1 MSMAK
6 LEMQVRGMT
15 CEGCVRSIEKKLS
28 GVSGVQYAHVN
39 LGAGSASVEYDDAST
54 DPNALMAAI
63 EQIGFHASQT

>member
-1 MSMAK
+1 MAK

>member
-1 MSMAK
+1 MAK

-15 CEGCVRSIEKKLS
+15 CAGCVRSIEKKLS

-39 LGAGSASVEYDDAST
+39 LGAGSATVEYDDAST
-54 DPNALMAAI
+54 DPQALIAAI